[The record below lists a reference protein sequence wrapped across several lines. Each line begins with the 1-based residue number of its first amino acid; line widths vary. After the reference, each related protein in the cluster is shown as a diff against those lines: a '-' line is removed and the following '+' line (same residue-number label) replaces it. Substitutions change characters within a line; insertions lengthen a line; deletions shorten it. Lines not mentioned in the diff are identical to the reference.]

1 MTEVIAIFDI
11 GKTNKKV
18 LLFDKHLNVVHQ
30 KEQKFEETKDD
41 DGFPCD
47 DINLIEQWIRA
58 SLESLKEDPAYTLK
72 AVNLTTYG
80 ATLVYIDAEGRPLT
94 PLYNYLKP
102 MPGDITEPFYQKH
115 GGVEEFSRKTAS
127 PSMGFLNTGMQILWL
142 KKTRPE
148 IFRKVKH
155 ILNFPQYCA
164 FLLGAKPVA
173 EHTYIGCHTAT
184 WDFDEMRYHDW
195 LAAEGITLP
204 EVVSVSKTYPLENHP
219 GAGVTGTGI
228 HDSSASLAPYII
240 SSPEKFILLSTG
252 TWCITMNPYN
262 YDPLTKQELEHGC
275 LSYMSIS
282 GKPVKS
288 SMLFMGHIH
297 DVNLKRLN
305 EHFKAG
311 DDQYKQVRPDTETA
325 KRISQKDR
333 MFFKNGVPADHVDT
347 EVELNT
353 FSSYEEA
360 YHQLVMDLTL
370 LNKEY
375 IDMVIPGNDDIK
387 VIYISGG
394 FARNMIYTK
403 YLASLYADKKV
414 YTSEIDNATALG
426 AAMVV
431 FDAIGNRR
439 ELKPDLG
446 LQLQEPLI

>member
-1 MTEVIAIFDI
+1 MKEVIAIFDI
-11 GKTNKKV
+11 GKTNKKL
-18 LLFDKHLNVVHQ
+18 LLFDKHLNIVHQ

-47 DINLIEQWIRA
+47 DIHLIEEWIRK
-58 SLESLKEDPAYTLK
+58 SLESLKEDPAYDLK
-72 AVNLTTYG
+72 AVNFSTYG
-80 ATLVYIDAEGRPLT
+80 ATLVHIDAKGRPLT

-102 MPGDITEPFYQKH
+102 MPGEITEPFYKKY

-127 PSMGFLNTGMQILWL
+127 PAMGCLNTGMQILWL
-142 KKTRPE
+142 KKTQPE
-148 IFRKVKH
+148 IFRKIKH
-155 ILNFPQYCA
+155 TLNFPQYCA
-164 FLLGAKPVA
+164 FLLGAEPVA
-173 EHTYIGCHTAT
+173 EHTYTGCHTAT

-195 LAAEGITLP
+195 LAAEVITLP
-204 EVVSVSKTYPLENHP
+204 ELVSVSKTYPVDRQD
-219 GAGVTGTGI
+219 GGTITGIGI

-240 SSPEKFILLSTG
+240 SGPEKFVLLSTG

-262 YDPLTKQELEHGC
+262 YDPLTKYELERGC

-305 EHFKAG
+305 EHFKAK
-311 DDQYKQVRPDTETA
+311 DDQYKQVRPDA
-325 KRISQKDR
+325 VIAASISKQDR
-333 MFFKNGVPADHVDT
+333 LFFKNGVPENHIDT
-347 EVELNT
+347 SVELT
-353 FSSYEEA
+353 AFSSYEEA
-360 YHQLVMDLTL
+360 YHQLVMDLAL

-375 IDMVIPGNDDIK
+375 IDMVIPENDNIK
-387 VIYISGG
+387 DIYISGG
-394 FARNMIYTK
+394 FARNAIYTR
-403 YLASLYADKKV
+403 YLATLFPDKKV

-431 FDAIGNRR
+431 YDAIGNRQD
-439 ELKPDLG
+439 LKPDLG

>member
-11 GKTNKKV
+11 GKTNKKL
-18 LLFDKHLNVVHQ
+18 LLFDKQLTIVHQ
-30 KEQKFEETKDD
+30 EEQKFEEINDD
-41 DGFPCD
+41 EGFPCD
-47 DINLIEQWIRA
+47 DISRIEKWIRS
-58 SLESLKEDPAYTLK
+58 SLESVMKNPEFELK
-72 AVNLTTYG
+72 AVNFTTYG
-80 ATLVYIDAEGRPLT
+80 ATVMYVDAEGNRLT
-94 PLYNYLKP
+94 PLYNYLKT
-102 MPGDITEPFYQKH
+102 MPENVTASFYTKH
-115 GGVEEFSRKTAS
+115 GGTEEFSRKTAS
-127 PSMGFLNTGMQILWL
+127 PAMGFLNTGMQMLWM
-142 KKTRPE
+142 KQTRPE

-164 FLLGAKPVA
+164 WLAGAEPVA

-184 WDFDEMRYHDW
+184 WNFDKMQYHDW
-195 LAAEGITLP
+195 LAEEGITLP
-204 EVVSVSKTYPLENHP
+204 KPLPVSTTYPLNGHSEGP
-219 GAGVTGTGI
+219 VTGIGI

-262 YDPLTKQELEHGC
+262 DEPLTREELNNGC

-297 DVNLKRLN
+297 DVNLQRLN
-305 EHFKAG
+305 AYFKAG
-311 DDQYKQVRPDTETA
+311 DNRYKQVRPDAGTA
-325 KRISQKDR
+325 LQIVENGRQ
-333 MFFKNGVPADHVDT
+333 FFKNGIPEKHVDHA
-347 EVELNT
+347 VNLAGFN
-353 FSSYEEA
+353 SYEEA

-375 IDMVIPGNDDIK
+375 IDMVIPENDNIK
-387 VIYISGG
+387 DIYISGG
-394 FARNMIYTK
+394 FARNEIYTR
-403 YLASLYADKKV
+403 YLATLYPKKNI

-431 FDAIGNRR
+431 YDAIGNRQD
-439 ELKPDLG
+439 LKPNLG